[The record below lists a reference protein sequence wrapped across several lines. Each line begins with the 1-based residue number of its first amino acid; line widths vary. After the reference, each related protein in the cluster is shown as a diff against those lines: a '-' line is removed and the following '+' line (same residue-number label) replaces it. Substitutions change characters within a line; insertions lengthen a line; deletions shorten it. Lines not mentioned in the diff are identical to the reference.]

1 MEEKK
6 KKYYERLAILKDED
20 DDVIDRLT
28 EFLSRNIIL
37 INSSESFEREE
48 NIIPEVNNDATRDSA
63 EGLNIQSFT
72 PNANDEFSTRV
83 DPSKRVSPT
92 RDSAEGQ
99 NVQYKDLFQSLKEY
113 IDQSLAKQNEL
124 NESRMQTLLLNFSEL
139 KETQKVV
146 INKLDT
152 LIDILD
158 PRRSHTDEQEQTFDT
173 DNANHYVS
181 PHHGLITEVQET
193 SNLEQ
198 SIDEAIL
205 MSICDPGRET
215 YITPGTIVYDGQEDI
230 ERGDEVTSV
239 MVRGRELQGS
249 VL

>member
-6 KKYYERLAILKDED
+6 KEYYERLAILKDED

-83 DPSKRVSPT
+83 DPSKRASPT
-92 RDSAEGQ
+92 RNSVEGQ
-99 NVQYKDLFQSLKEY
+99 NVKYKDLFQSLKEY

-158 PRRSHTDEQEQTFDT
+158 PR
-173 DNANHYVS
+173 
-181 PHHGLITEVQET
+181 
-193 SNLEQ
+193 
-198 SIDEAIL
+198 
-205 MSICDPGRET
+205 
-215 YITPGTIVYDGQEDI
+215 
-230 ERGDEVTSV
+230 
-239 MVRGRELQGS
+239 
-249 VL
+249 

>member
-6 KKYYERLAILKDED
+6 KEYDERLAILKDED
-20 DDVIDRLT
+20 DDIIDRLT

-63 EGLNIQSFT
+63 EGLNIQHEDLLQSFT
-72 PNANDEFSTRV
+72 PNANDGFSTRV

-158 PRRSHTDEQEQTFDT
+158 PR
-173 DNANHYVS
+173 
-181 PHHGLITEVQET
+181 
-193 SNLEQ
+193 
-198 SIDEAIL
+198 
-205 MSICDPGRET
+205 
-215 YITPGTIVYDGQEDI
+215 
-230 ERGDEVTSV
+230 
-239 MVRGRELQGS
+239 
-249 VL
+249 

>member
-83 DPSKRVSPT
+83 DPSKRASPI
-92 RDSAEGQ
+92 RNSVEGQ

-139 KETQKVV
+139 KKTQKVV

-158 PRRSHTDEQEQTFDT
+158 PR
-173 DNANHYVS
+173 
-181 PHHGLITEVQET
+181 
-193 SNLEQ
+193 
-198 SIDEAIL
+198 
-205 MSICDPGRET
+205 
-215 YITPGTIVYDGQEDI
+215 
-230 ERGDEVTSV
+230 
-239 MVRGRELQGS
+239 
-249 VL
+249 